1 MSNAMEKP
9 DAVIVDLDGTLLT
22 AQRQCSPRNRR
33 ALARCMHYGI
43 PVVIATSRTPRSIRQ
58 LLGDAFL
65 HQYSH
70 VVLNGALAWAI
81 PSFQKRYQRPLA
93 TAVALH
99 IITRS

>member
-1 MSNAMEKP
+1 MEKP

-22 AQRQCSPRNRR
+22 AQRQCSPRNLR

-70 VVLNGALAWAI
+70 VVLNGALV
-81 PSFQKRYQRPLA
+81 L
-93 TAVALH
+93 
-99 IITRS
+99 RSRNNSRVW